1 MYSRVKIKNT
11 IYDSKTY
18 PVNDANSYISFKS
31 KKTEKLGQILVF
43 LNHQD
48 SNLSCLVQ
56 LFNVKQAIKCPKSDD
71 VVAFKV
77 ELTESRK
84 RIKTH
89 SNTLADP

>member
-1 MYSRVKIKNT
+1 M
-11 IYDSKTY
+11 
-18 PVNDANSYISFKS
+18 
-31 KKTEKLGQILVF
+31 F
-43 LNHQD
+43 LSHQD

-89 SNTLADP
+89 SNTLAEQKDLLTAKRRKLFSFTAHFSVA